1 MLLINLPQYNE
12 LKQYLN
18 DKLLSIVKRKFI

>member
-18 DKLLSIVKRKFI
+18 DKLLSIVKREFI